1 MEEKIVKKEK
11 EEVSKTSSQNEIK
24 EEEIS
29 LKKQEL
35 EKERNKNYNLK
46 ELSNQELLSL
56 YNLLMEYKSY
66 LELEKKKV
74 EEEEK

>member
-56 YNLLMEYKSY
+56 YNLLM
-66 LELEKKKV
+66 
-74 EEEEK
+74 